1 MSIFKDEESPLVVLD
16 TCVLYPLLLR
26 DALLRLAER
35 GLYEV
40 RWSEA
45 TLVEL
50 DRNLARKSGMSRRSV
65 DYLLGQILGTF
76 RIATVK
82 DYGHRIPEMTCHPKD
97 RHVLAA
103 AAVSGASAIVT
114 FNTRDFPTESTEPH
128 SVSVVHPDEFL
139 LGLLKQDPADVI
151 DELERQAAAYQRD
164 PKTLPRLL
172 EALAGQVPRFVE
184 EVRRRRREATRTIQY
199 RTSEP
204 KIEVRVGDAA

>member
-1 MSIFKDEESPLVVLD
+1 
-16 TCVLYPLLLR
+16 
-26 DALLRLAER
+26 
-35 GLYEV
+35 
-40 RWSEA
+40 
-45 TLVEL
+45 
-50 DRNLARKSGMSRRSV
+50 MSRRSV
-65 DYLLGQILGTF
+65 DYTLG
-76 RIATVK
+76 RIQSSFEKAVVS

-114 FNTRDFPTESTEPH
+114 FNTRDFPAESTDPH
-128 SVSVVHPDEFL
+128 SVTVLHPDAFL
-139 LGLLKQDPADVI
+139 LELLNESPADVI